1 MKTNKLNKIEN
12 SEYLSLQID
21 TICDNFSLEELSEIY
36 KMKQI
41 LNKYNFPQVPSSDG
55 YYHIYVKDRSRKNG
69 RKAVK
74 DKTLDGLKAKVL
86 AY

>member
-1 MKTNKLNKIEN
+1 MKTNKEN
-12 SEYLSLQID
+12 LSLQID

-41 LNKYNFPQVPSSDG
+41 LSNYNFPQTPSSDG
-55 YYHIYVKDRSRKNG
+55 YYHIYVKDSSRKNG

-74 DKTLDGLKAKVL
+74 DKTLDGL
-86 AY
+86 

>member
-1 MKTNKLNKIEN
+1 MVAPILWCNMKTNELNKIEN

-41 LNKYNFPQVPSSDG
+41 LKVSSMLL
-55 YYHIYVKDRSRKNG
+55 RF
-69 RKAVK
+69 
-74 DKTLDGLKAKVL
+74 
-86 AY
+86 